1 MNLETDI
8 SKFDEALRRFQETS
22 KRSVAQNLKN
32 QARLLVVEMAKRTP
46 PGDFTGGK
54 WKRAAGEKLIGID
67 ISKIMVPSEKAGART
82 NPKQLHEQFRRTRGR
97 VITDLRPGKFVD
109 GAFQR
114 IKGKQDRRWRVSGLK
129 IYIDTVKKRVGY
141 MASGWKT
148 AAMRL
153 GGSLP
158 AWIMRHNAPGYGA
171 IVVEGTRVGFE
182 MANQGTRD
190 LQGIVNRRA
199 QAALKK
205 RYWQMIKQVD
215 NAQKLAAQDAGF
227 IVGGS

>member
-8 SKFDEALRRFQETS
+8 SKFNEALRKFQETS

-46 PGDFTGGK
+46 PGDFSGGG
-54 WKRAAGEKLIGID
+54 WKRTAGEKLIAID
-67 ISKIMVPSEKAGART
+67 MSKIMVPSEKAGART
-82 NPKQLHEQFRRTRGR
+82 DPRRIHEQFRRTRGR
-97 VITDLRPGKFVD
+97 VKTDLRPGKFT
-109 GAFQR
+109 GGKFQR
-114 IKGKQDRRWRVSGLK
+114 TKGEKDRRWRVSGLK

-148 AAMRL
+148 AALRL

-158 AWIMRHNAPGYGA
+158 AWIMRHNAPGYGQ
-171 IVVEGTRVGFE
+171 IIVEGSRVGFE

-190 LQGIVNRRA
+190 LQGIVQRRA
-199 QAALKK
+199 SAALKK

-215 NAQKLAAQDAGF
+215 NAQKLAAKDSGF

>member
-8 SKFDEALRRFQETS
+8 SKFNEALRRFQETS

-32 QARLLVVEMAKRTP
+32 QARLLVIEMAQRTP

-54 WKRAAGEKLIGID
+54 WKRVAGERAIKGD
-67 ISKIMVPSEKAGART
+67 ISKIMVPSEKVGSRT
-82 NPKQLHEQFRRTRGR
+82 DPRRLHEQFRRTRGR
-97 VITDLRPGKFVD
+97 VKTDLRAGVASK
-109 GAFQR
+109 
-114 IKGKQDRRWRVSGLK
+114 DRRWRVSGLK

-148 AAMRL
+148 AALRL

-158 AWIMRHNAPGYGA
+158 AWIMRHNAPGYGQ
-171 IVVEGTRVGFE
+171 IIVEGNRVGFE

-215 NAQKLAAQDAGF
+215 NAQKLAAQDSGF